1 MRKLYSLLATLVVA
15 LTSFGQTS
23 VPISLTSGTYSQDF
37 NSLAVS
43 GTSGITPAGWGFLES
58 GTNTN
63 TFYTAGTGSGNA
75 GDTYSFGAAG
85 SPERAFGGLL
95 SGSLTPTVGAAFVNK
110 TGATLTTF
118 TISFTG
124 EQWRL
129 GATGRTDRLDFQYST
144 DATSLSTG
152 TWINK
157 DELDFS
163 APVSAGTVGAKD
175 GNDPAFR
182 SSVSFTLT
190 GFSIPADATF
200 FIRWTDFNASGAD
213 DGLAIDDFSLSLG
226 NNNADVTAPSLLTTI
241 PVIGATDVPLA
252 ATATL
257 TFDENIAKGSGNI
270 YVKKASDNSTVQ
282 TVSVAS
288 AGVTV
293 GGTTATFSLANLAT
307 NTTYYI
313 LVENGV
319 FKDLANNS
327 FPGISDATTWRFT
340 TGNTLLSADFSTC
353 NGALS
358 NGFTQFSESGAVV
371 WACTPFGRDP
381 QAPTGTAQA
390 PYGVQ
395 INGFSGG
402 SNVQNRDWLISPAFD
417 LTGTTF
423 PLLSFWSRTAFN
435 GLPLQLKISTDYP
448 GTGDPRNYTW
458 ADLNGRFP
466 QQASNSWTLSSG
478 INLAAFKQANVH
490 VAFVYTSTD
499 EDGARWT
506 VDDISLVN
514 SETPPPPSL
523 TVGTGNLQFGYV
535 ANGNTAD
542 KTFSFTGNDLVEN
555 VTVTANGPF
564 LLSKDGSSFSPAV
577 EFTVAEANNVSATVY
592 VRFTPTQADQN
603 FTGSITVNT
612 SSQQQTLTLS
622 GTSIDPATTL
632 EVVNWNMEWFGST
645 TLGPTNDNQ
654 QEQNA
659 QTVLKGIGA
668 DIFGL
673 VEVVDE
679 SRLARVV
686 SNMPGYSY
694 VIGQYG
700 SHVNPPDPAGGPLSE
715 AQKLAFVYRTDLFSN
730 VTTRPLINNQDISS
744 TSYNNWSSGRY
755 PFLLTADVTLNGVT
769 RKVNFVLV
777 HAKANTSPTATSY
790 ARRQAAAAE
799 LHDTLNT
806 SFANANVVVLGDF
819 NDDLDQS
826 ITAGFT
832 TSSYNSFTT
841 DPAHFFSPTLALSLA
856 GKKSTVS
863 YNDMIDHVMLS
874 NEMQA
879 YYLPGTAAVLSDV
892 ASQISSYAS
901 TTSDHFPVFTRYMF
915 CKLTCPADIT
925 VANDPDHC
933 GAVVN
938 FSVGTTMTC
947 GTVTATP
954 ASGSYFPVGTTV
966 VNVTSSNGEICSFK
980 VTVKDRQLPVFA
992 CPPNIVANPTS
1003 LDGAAVR
1010 FEAPLVTDNCEN
1022 SVIHQTGG
1030 LPSGSVFP
1038 IGTTTN
1044 TFEVT
1049 DASGNSTTC
1058 SFTVTVRNPYCDN
1071 NKADRKVFVCHN
1083 GNTICVSVHS
1093 LAAFLNKG
1101 AKLGQCDWYT
1111 ATVAAP
1117 RNSPQAVETGGQL
1130 KFHAY
1135 PNPVAKTASLQY
1147 TLPQAANVS
1156 IKVFDLM
1163 GREAARVFTGDR
1175 VAGTY
1180 SIHYNTAPLKP
1191 GVYYCR
1197 IVATAQGK
1205 EYVQIQKL
1213 VKTE

>member
-15 LTSFGQTS
+15 LISFGQVS
-23 VPISLTSGTYSQDF
+23 VPIPLTGGTYTQDF
-37 NSLAVS
+37 NSLALS
-43 GTSGITPAGWGFLES
+43 GTSGMTPAGWGFLES
-58 GTNTN
+58 GTNAN
-63 TFYTAGTGSGNA
+63 TSYTAGTGSSNA

-85 SPERAFGGLL
+85 STERAFGGLL
-95 SGSLTPTVGAAFVNK
+95 SGSLTPTLGAAFVNQ
-110 TGATLTTF
+110 TGATLTTV

-124 EQWRL
+124 EQWRF

-152 TWINK
+152 TWTNK

-182 SSVSFTLT
+182 STVSFTLT
-190 GFSIPADATF
+190 SLSIPADATF
-200 FIRWTDFNASGAD
+200 FIRWTDFNASGSD

-226 NNNADVTAPSLLTTI
+226 SNHADVTAPTLLKTI
-241 PVIGATDVPLA
+241 PANGATGVSLSS
-252 ATATL
+252 TATL

-270 YVKKASDNSTVQ
+270 YVKKTADNRIIQ
-282 TVSVAS
+282 TIPVAS
-288 AGVTV
+288 SEVIISGA
-293 GGTTATFSLANLAT
+293 TATFSLANLTT
-307 NTTYYI
+307 NTSYSI
-313 LVENGV
+313 LVDNGA
-319 FKDLANNS
+319 FRDLVNNS
-327 FPGISDATTWRFT
+327 FAGISDATAWSFT
-340 TGNTLLSADFSTC
+340 TGNTLLLADFSTC

-358 NGFTQFSESGAVV
+358 NGFTQFSETGAIV
-371 WACTPFGRDP
+371 WDCTAFGRDP
-381 QAPTGTAQA
+381 LAPTGTAQA

-402 SNVQNRDWLISPAFD
+402 SNTQNKDWLISPSID
-417 LTGTTF
+417 LTGTTY

-435 GLPLQLKISTDYP
+435 GLPLQLKVSTDYP

-458 ADLNGRFP
+458 TDLNGRFP
-466 QQASNSWTLSSG
+466 QQGSNIWSLSAG
-478 INLAAFKQANVH
+478 INLVAYKQTNVH
-490 VAFVYTSTD
+490 IAFVYTSS
-499 EDGARWT
+499 EEEGARWT
-506 VDDISLVN
+506 IDDISLVN
-514 SETPPPPSL
+514 AATPPPPSL

-535 ANGNTAD
+535 ARDSTAD
-542 KTFSFTGNDLVEN
+542 KTFSFTGNDLAEN
-555 VTVTANGPF
+555 VTITAAGPF
-564 LLSKDGSSFSPAV
+564 LLSKDGATFSPAL
-577 EFTVAEANNVSATVY
+577 EFTVAEANNLSKTVF

-603 FTGSITVNT
+603 FTGLITVST
-612 SSQQQTLTLS
+612 ASQQQTLTLS
-622 GTSIDPATTL
+622 GTSMDPATTL

-659 QTVLKGIGA
+659 QTVLKSIGA

-694 VIGQYG
+694 TIGPYG

-715 AQKLAFVYRTDLFSN
+715 AQKLAFVYKTELFSN
-730 VTTRPLINNQDISS
+730 VTTRPLINNQDVSS

-755 PFLLTADVTLNGVT
+755 PFLLTADVSLNGVT
-769 RKVNFVLV
+769 RKVNFVLI
-777 HAKANTSPTATSY
+777 HAKANTSPTTTSY

-806 SFANANVVVLGDF
+806 YFANDNVVVLGDF

-826 ITAGFT
+826 ITSGFT
-832 TSSYNSFTT
+832 TTSYSSFTT
-841 DPAHFFSPTLALSLA
+841 DPAHFFSPTLALSLT

-874 NEMQA
+874 NEMQP

-925 VANDPDHC
+925 VANDPDQC

-938 FSVGTTMTC
+938 FSVGATMTC
-947 GTVTATP
+947 GTVTANP

-966 VNVTSSNGEICSFK
+966 VSVTSSNGEACSFK
-980 VTVKDRQLPVFA
+980 VTVEDRQAPAIA
-992 CPPNIVANPTS
+992 CPQNIVVNPAS
-1003 LDGAAVR
+1003 LNGALVHY
-1010 FEAPLVTDNCEN
+1010 EAPVITDHCEN
-1022 SVIHQTGG
+1022 PVVRQTGG

-1044 TFEVT
+1044 TFAVT
-1049 DASGNSTTC
+1049 DAGGNSATC
-1058 SFTVTVRNPYCDN
+1058 RFTVTVRNPYCDN

-1083 GNTICVSVHS
+1083 GNTICVSVNA
-1093 LAAFLNKG
+1093 LQAFLNKG
-1101 AKLGQCDWYT
+1101 AKLGQCDWYHSIVT
-1111 ATVAAP
+1111 AP
-1117 RNSPQAVETGGQL
+1117 RNSPQAVETGDRL
-1130 KFHAY
+1130 VFHAY

-1147 TLPQAANVS
+1147 TLPVAANVS
-1156 IKVFDLM
+1156 IKVFDLL
-1163 GREAARVFTGDR
+1163 GREAARVFSGDR
-1175 VAGTY
+1175 SAGTY
-1180 SIHYNTAPLKP
+1180 NIRYNLASLKP

-1205 EYVQIQKL
+1205 ESIQIQKL